1 VLYSLGFVI
10 ATGLLHA
17 TGIGIGLVHRWPAGR
32 AALRWAGAAV
42 ALAGLVFFWQ
52 ALT

>member
-1 VLYSLGFVI
+1 MRCEIVE
-10 ATGLLHA
+10 HR
-17 TGIGIGLVHRWPAGR
+17 IGLIHRWPAGR
-32 AALRWAGAAV
+32 TALRWAGAVV